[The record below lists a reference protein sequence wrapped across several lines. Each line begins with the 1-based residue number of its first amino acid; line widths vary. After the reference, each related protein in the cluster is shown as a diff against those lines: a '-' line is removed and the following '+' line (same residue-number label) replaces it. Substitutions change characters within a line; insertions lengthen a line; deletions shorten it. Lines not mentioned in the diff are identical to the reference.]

1 MEPIQNDI
9 FFDHEEGSDDHK
21 EAVMIIDDNI
31 EIIEAL
37 SLVLKDRYLII
48 PCFSYEEACAKLTS
62 KMRVVILDIKMANKD
77 GIEIFQLLKQE
88 NEHLGIIFHSAYPG
102 SEEKAQQ
109 ARDLAHSGYLT
120 KGEYTVMELFE
131 TIQKALDE

>member
-77 GIEIFQLLKQE
+77 GIEIFKYAFNSISNPEKGNVLISKKLR
-88 NEHLGIIFHSAYPG
+88 SAFAEG
-102 SEEKAQQ
+102 KTFEQ
-109 ARDLAHSGYLT
+109 SG
-120 KGEYTVMELFE
+120 
-131 TIQKALDE
+131 